1 MRREIVLFIAAIA
14 LCACDTNPF
23 TPKSATLYCGDV
35 IRITTKGAPSTEM
48 LESTNRFIASVDVT
62 GMVRANHVGNA
73 AITAATYILS
83 DGSLAYDANKAC
95 QITVKPRYTYFTE
108 PLMDWDISQEELIAK
123 IGSAPD
129 TTMVFN
135 NESYSL
141 SMPIFGDYYNGD
153 SHGYIF
159 VDNKLKASN
168 IVSRTASMED
178 AKNFMDERY
187 EVTAD
192 YGETIIYVNS
202 YSNDATLFIGLQ
214 ESEDEVGHCVGI
226 YYNPTPERIS
236 IFDSTFFYN
245 AERLNWRI

>member
-14 LCACDTNPF
+14 LCACDNNPF
-23 TPKSATLYCGDV
+23 TPKSATLYCGDS
-35 IRITTKGAPSTEM
+35 IKITTKGAPSGDM
-48 LESTNRFIASVDVT
+48 LESTKPFVASVNMAGWVK
-62 GMVRANHVGNA
+62 AKHVGSA
-73 AITAATYILS
+73 AITAAIYVLS
-83 DGSLAYDANKAC
+83 DGTNAYDANKAC
-95 QITVKPRYTYFTE
+95 QITVKPRCTYFTE
-108 PLMDWDISQEELIAK
+108 PLMDWDISLEELIAK

-129 TTMVFN
+129 TTMVFD
-135 NESYSL
+135 NESYSV

-187 EVTAD
+187 EITAD
-192 YGETIIYVNS
+192 YGDELFYVNS
-202 YSNDATLFIGLQ
+202 YSNDATLLIILQ
-214 ESEDEVGHCVGI
+214 DTEDEVGHCVAI
-226 YYNPTPERIS
+226 TYNPTPERIS

-245 AERLNWRI
+245 AERLNRRI

>member
-1 MRREIVLFIAAIA
+1 MRKKFVLFIAAIA
-14 LCACDTNPF
+14 LCACDRNPF
-23 TPKSATLYCGDV
+23 TPKSATLYCGDSFRV
-35 IRITTKGAPSTEM
+35 TTKGVSVES
-48 LESTNRFIASVDVT
+48 LQSTNNFVASVDVSGRVT
-62 GMVRANHVGNA
+62 AGHVGSA
-73 AITAATYILS
+73 AITAYPYVLS
-83 DGSLAYDANKAC
+83 DGTIAYDANNAC
-95 QITVKPRYTYFTE
+95 EITVKPRHTYFTE
-108 PLMDWDISQEELIAK
+108 PLMDWDISQEELVAK

-129 TTMVFN
+129 TTIIFD

-141 SMPIFGDYYNGD
+141 SMPIFGDYYHGD

-159 VDNKLKASN
+159 VDNELRASN

-192 YGETIIYVNS
+192 YGEIIIYVNS

-214 ESEDEVGHCVGI
+214 EGEDEVGHCVGI

-245 AERLNWRI
+245 AERLNRRI

>member
-1 MRREIVLFIAAIA
+1 MRKEFVLFIAAIA
-14 LCACDTNPF
+14 LCACDNNPF
-23 TPKSATLYCGDV
+23 TPKSATLYCGDA

-62 GMVRANHVGNA
+62 GMVRANHVGNV

-129 TTMVFN
+129 TTMIFD
-135 NESYSL
+135 NESHSL
-141 SMPIFGDYYNGD
+141 SMLVFGDYYNGD

-159 VDNKLKASN
+159 VDNELRASN

-214 ESEDEVGHCVGI
+214 EGEDEVGHCVGI

-245 AERLNWRI
+245 AERLNRRI